1 MKIDLSTLFEMIEQE
16 DKNLSKTSAPVKQEK
31 QKETALD
38 LQGLFSLFEQL
49 EPSINEMAKEREE
62 ISISWDGIPD
72 IPISEIAFGGK
83 GQDIIS
89 QEKKERLKVF
99 LQNIGGNSFEEKLQ
113 KLSQFLSGNFIDENA
128 SIEKALSYLV
138 LLKVFTSNLT
148 DFNEKSAGT
157 NFEAIFASLMGGDQI
172 SGGGADFNDTADAMV
187 NGERYSLK
195 LTTSDK
201 VGNKKHILIKTLA
214 DNSNPQH
221 EVKYIIAHKKPV
233 SGGVNVT
240 FYRYPINLDNVFR
253 LLNKDKLT
261 NTNKMFLQ
269 SASQQIPTKATTENP
284 VEEAI
289 KAVAETNE
297 YVKDFLAR
305 GRRSAYRTPLAN
317 LVSSVNLD
325 SSKRK
330 KMLTTIYFYEFETTN
345 RFIDV
350 KTVFRVRSDEEF
362 ELRYKK
368 AIEDFRKEG
377 KLDLEA
383 LRKASNQA
391 NIFVDQYEE
400 VTKNI
405 SEVLQEKPATT
416 PEFITSEEFEAMND
430 QQKIQYLLRSTH
442 AIPSKDNFKIAIAE
456 ATQIATIEFGPKT
469 LEKVYRGYKE
479 KLDNSIFQIFKE
491 LKIMSLNLEAFFA
504 GGMKDLAQAQRAQQA
519 SNNINQMTEKFKQQT
534 VEPEK

>member
-49 EPSINEMAKEREE
+49 EPSINEMANEREQ
-62 ISISWDGIPD
+62 IDISWDGIPD

-113 KLSQFLSGNFIDENA
+113 KLSKFLSGKFLDEDA

-157 NFEAIFASLMGGDQI
+157 NFEAIFASLMGGEQI
-172 SGGGADFNDTADAMV
+172 SGGSADFADTADAMV

-195 LTTSDK
+195 LTTSDT

-214 DNSNPQH
+214 DKSNPQH
-221 EVKYIIAHKKPV
+221 EVKYVIAHKTQV
-233 SGGVNVT
+233 SRGVSVT
-240 FYRYPINLDNVFR
+240 FYRYVINLDNIFP
-253 LLNKDKLT
+253 LLNKNKPT
-261 NTNKMFLQ
+261 NTDKMFLQ
-269 SASQQIPTKATTENP
+269 SASQQMPTTAPTENP

-289 KAVAETNE
+289 KAVAKTNE
-297 YVKDFLAR
+297 YVRDFLT
-305 GRRSAYRTPLAN
+305 RSKKALAH
-317 LVSSVNLD
+317 LVSSVNHD
-325 SSKRK
+325 SSERK
-330 KMLTTIYFYEFETTN
+330 KMLVTIYFYQFETASN
-345 RFIDV
+345 LMD
-350 KTVFRVRSDEEF
+350 VRSIQMIKSDEVF
-362 ELRYKK
+362 KSRYQQK
-368 AIEDFRKEG
+368 IEDLEKEG
-377 KLDLEA
+377 KLKREA
-383 LRKASNQA
+383 LAKASEQA

-405 SEVLQEKPATT
+405 SEVLKESPTTT
-416 PEFITSEEFEAMND
+416 PEFVTSEKFKAMDD

-442 AIPSKDNFKIAIAE
+442 AIPSTENFKIAITE
-456 ATQIATIEFGPKT
+456 ATPIATIEFGPET
-469 LEKVYRGYKE
+469 LEKVYKSYKQ

-504 GGMKDLAQAQRAQQA
+504 GGMKDLEQAARAQQA
-519 SNNINQMTEKFKQQT
+519 SNNINQMTERFKQQT
-534 VEPEK
+534 VEPKK